1 MCEVLKVS
9 RAGYYKFRK
18 LKECAR
24 KIEDAE
30 LKEKISKIYEESRK
44 TYGVPRILAML
55 SREGI
60 SISKRRC
67 GRLMREL
74 GIEGVSKK
82 AKKPRHKSEPEKESA
97 PDLIKREF
105 SADAPNKAWFADI
118 TYVKTYQGWLYLAI
132 VFDIFS
138 RKIVGWSMADNMK
151 AELVDDALKSAISR
165 RNPAPGLI
173 HHSDHGSQYRSIL
186 FGKTLKHAGIRPSM
200 GAISSPWDNAVT
212 ESLMSTIKTECVQR
226 QTFENRE
233 IAKLEIF
240 DYIER
245 FYNPLRIHSALGNVT
260 PNEFEEKY
268 YENLVV

>member
-82 AKKPRHKSEPEKESA
+82 GQKT
-97 PDLIKREF
+97 
-105 SADAPNKAWFADI
+105 KA
-118 TYVKTYQGWLYLAI
+118 
-132 VFDIFS
+132 
-138 RKIVGWSMADNMK
+138 
-151 AELVDDALKSAISR
+151 
-165 RNPAPGLI
+165 
-173 HHSDHGSQYRSIL
+173 
-186 FGKTLKHAGIRPSM
+186 
-200 GAISSPWDNAVT
+200 
-212 ESLMSTIKTECVQR
+212 
-226 QTFENRE
+226 
-233 IAKLEIF
+233 
-240 DYIER
+240 
-245 FYNPLRIHSALGNVT
+245 
-260 PNEFEEKY
+260 
-268 YENLVV
+268 